1 MIQLLKCYQEKQI
14 YLALVVV
21 VAGLVV
27 EAFVVVVV
35 AFVVVVAVDDPPHK
49 LTPFSDRDVTLGT
62 GVLGVKVIWKPRVK
76 IVPAAWF

>member
-1 MIQLLKCYQEKQI
+1 M
-14 YLALVVV
+14 VVV
-21 VAGLVV
+21 EEVV
-27 EAFVVVVV
+27 EPLVVVVV